1 VLVFYSKNKIM
12 IQNNIREILKNN
24 PVIPVVTFH
33 SLDEIPQIVETLL
46 NKGIKCIEITLRTP
60 ISFTA
65 IAKVKEQYGTI
76 LQVGVG
82 TVIHKDQI
90 KNVKDLKVDFI
101 VSPGISKEMASY
113 LEETGIPFIPGVTS
127 PSEIMLGLELGWDT
141 FKFFPANLFGG
152 TAALKTYKNVFPQVK
167 FCPTGGVN
175 EKTVADYQ
183 SLPNVISVGGS
194 WMMK

>member
-1 VLVFYSKNKIM
+1 M
-12 IQNNIREILKNN
+12 IQNNIRGILKSH
-24 PVIPVVTFH
+24 PVIPVVTFQ
-33 SLDEIPQIVETLL
+33 SLEEIEETVETLL
-46 NKGIKCIEITLRTP
+46 SNGIKCIEITLRTS
-60 ISFTA
+60 ISFSA
-65 IAKVKEQYGTI
+65 IAKVKEQYGTV

-90 KNVKDLKVDFI
+90 KKVKDLKIDFI
-101 VSPGISKEMASY
+101 VSPGISKDMSKY
-113 LEETGIPFIPGVTS
+113 LEESGIPFIPGVTS
-127 PSEIMLGLELGWDT
+127 PSEIMLGLALGWDT

-152 TAALKTYKNVFPQVK
+152 TAALKTYNNVFPQVK

-175 EKTVADYQ
+175 EKTVSDYQ

>member
-1 VLVFYSKNKIM
+1 MV
-12 IQNNIREILKNN
+12 QNNIREILKNN
-24 PVIPVVTFH
+24 PVIPVVTFS
-33 SLDEIPQIVETLL
+33 SLDEIPNTVGKLL
-46 NKGIKCIEITLRTP
+46 GNGIKCIEITLRTP
-60 ISFTA
+60 VSFSA
-65 IAKVKEQYGTI
+65 IAKVKEQYGTL

-90 KNVKDLKVDFI
+90 KKVKDLNVDFI
-101 VSPGISKEMASY
+101 VSPGISKEMASS
-113 LEETGIPFIPGVTS
+113 LEESGIPFIPGVTS
-127 PSEIMLGLELGWDT
+127 PSEIMLGLALGWDT

-152 TAALKTYKNVFPQVK
+152 TAALKTYNTVFPQVK

-183 SLPNVISVGGS
+183 SLSNVISVGGS

>member
-1 VLVFYSKNKIM
+1 M
-12 IQNNIREILKNN
+12 IQNNIREILENN

-33 SLDEIPQIVETLL
+33 SLDEIPKTVETLL
-46 NKGIKCIEITLRTP
+46 SKGIKCIEVTLRTP
-60 ISFTA
+60 ISFAA
-65 IAKVKEQYGTI
+65 IAKVKEQYGTV

-90 KNVKDLKVDFI
+90 AKVKDLQVDFI
-101 VSPGISKEMASY
+101 VSPGISKNMSKA
-113 LEETGIPFIPGVTS
+113 LEGSGIPFIPGVTS
-127 PSEIMLGLELGWDT
+127 PSEIMSGLELGWDT

-152 TAALKTYKNVFPQVK
+152 TAALKTYNNVFPQVK